1 MQCADIAWGLQN
13 DRKNLPTLQEAA
25 LLYSWD
31 RPATRSPVKKRR
43 KEDLKIGNAV
53 FVFTALPDGWEEL
66 DAWMGGTVKG
76 RRPTARELGDSFL
89 RHGSQATMYR
99 ISDACN

>member
-1 MQCADIAWGLQN
+1 M
-13 DRKNLPTLQEAA
+13 QEAA